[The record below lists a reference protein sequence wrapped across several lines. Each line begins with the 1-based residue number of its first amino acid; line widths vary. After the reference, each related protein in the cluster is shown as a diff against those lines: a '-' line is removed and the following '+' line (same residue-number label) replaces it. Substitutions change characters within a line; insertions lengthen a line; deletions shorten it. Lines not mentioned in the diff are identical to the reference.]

1 MVPYLNPYNRNQI
14 SLDVNSVNDNVEL
27 LNTDV
32 TVIPSR
38 GALVSA
44 PFKVNVGNKAI
55 ITLIQKNGEP
65 VPFGSVVTLDSE
77 NSINSS
83 IVADQG
89 QVYMSG
95 LPEED
100 TLIAQWGEEPSQK
113 CKTNYKL
120 QNKTAKFSEL
130 TLQCQ

>member
-1 MVPYLNPYNRNQI
+1 
-14 SLDVNSVNDNVEL
+14 
-27 LNTDV
+27 
-32 TVIPSR
+32 
-38 GALVSA
+38 
-44 PFKVNVGNKAI
+44 KAI

-100 TLIAQWGEEPSQK
+100 TLIAQWGEESSQK

-120 QNKTAKFSEL
+120 QNKTEKFSEL